1 MRLWDVSAQ
10 REVAVLDGHKWHVT
24 SVAFD
29 GSGKYLASG
38 GGRGVTCDGD
48 GYGDRFGALGHDFV
62 ASDG

>member
-1 MRLWDVSAQ
+1 MLK
-10 REVAVLDGHKWHVT
+10 GHADWIAC
-24 SVAFD
+24 VAFD